1 MRVLVEFALQRTLR
15 LAVECARFESTRGAY
30 VYGRHRDRSFHP
42 LTSVW
47 RAMPESDKR
56 DALVGRIA
64 LVVAATA
71 VIAVA
76 ATVLALALPSFSG
89 RFRTTPVP
97 SAYADGDSI
106 DLEPETYN
114 TTTRTVFFFTRSS
127 CGACQASKPVMAG
140 IVADV
145 AKRAGIRVA
154 LVTPEALAEEEEK
167 FARDLG
173 LDPSQIYRTD
183 LRRLRLRQVPT
194 MVVTD
199 HSGRILM
206 VREGLL
212 TESDRE
218 DVVHRSTEALTR
230 P

>member
-1 MRVLVEFALQRTLR
+1 
-15 LAVECARFESTRGAY
+15 
-30 VYGRHRDRSFHP
+30 
-42 LTSVW
+42 
-47 RAMPESDKR
+47 
-56 DALVGRIA
+56 
-64 LVVAATA
+64 
-71 VIAVA
+71 
-76 ATVLALALPSFSG
+76 
-89 RFRTTPVP
+89 
-97 SAYADGDSI
+97 
-106 DLEPETYN
+106 
-114 TTTRTVFFFTRSS
+114 
-127 CGACQASKPVMAG
+127 MAG